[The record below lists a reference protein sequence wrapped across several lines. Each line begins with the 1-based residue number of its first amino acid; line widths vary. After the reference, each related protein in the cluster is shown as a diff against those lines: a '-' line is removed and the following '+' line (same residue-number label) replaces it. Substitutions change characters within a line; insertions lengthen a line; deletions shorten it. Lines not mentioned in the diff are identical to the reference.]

1 MYNRGMAKRKF
12 TLTEK
17 EAQALRARYDC
28 SSKGATRSRYQAV
41 WMYGNGYPV
50 AEIEKLV
57 GCSRSS
63 LMNWCRKYQTCGAE
77 GLEDERLGGN
87 NTKLSAAQREDL
99 KTRLQSYT
107 PAMLFG
113 LQTATKDGQFW
124 TVVDVHRAVEEWYG
138 VTYRSP
144 NSYRQLLVSSGFS
157 YQRPAKVFKSR
168 RPTKVAE
175 FEEEFEKKLSTFSKA
190 LPKR

>member
-1 MYNRGMAKRKF
+1 MAKRKF

-28 SSKGATRSRYQAV
+28 SNKGATRSRYQAV
-41 WMYGNGYPV
+41 WMYGNGYPI

-63 LMNWCRKYQTCGAE
+63 LMNWCRTYQTCGTE
-77 GLEDERLGGN
+77 GLEDKRLGGN
-87 NTKLSAAQREDL
+87 STKLTAAQREDL
-99 KTRLQSYT
+99 KKHLQSYT
-107 PAMLFG
+107 PAMMFG
-113 LQTATKDGQFW
+113 PQATAKDGQFW
-124 TVVDVHRAVEEWYG
+124 TVADVQQAVEAWYG
-138 VTYRSP
+138 VTYRSA

-168 RPTKVAE
+168 RPSKVAE
-175 FEEEFEKKLSTFSKA
+175 FEEEFEKKSSTFSKV